1 MTDIE
6 RTSLITKKERQIK
19 WYTNFKNNKGRTSL
33 IFVLNFVA
41 SIGLIVAGSLLIY
54 ELPIGAPLLLWFGIM
69 DFIYSIV
76 MTIIFFARGS
86 NADFKIA
93 KLTEEIE
100 QLKGELEASEQ
111 PSQKEPQS
119 KSDNIDLLIKF
130 KQLLDDGV
138 ITQEE
143 FDKKKK
149 ELL

>member
-6 RTSLITKKERQIK
+6 RTSLITKKEKQIK
-19 WYTNFKNNKGRTSL
+19 WYTNFKNHKGRMSL
-33 IFVLNFVA
+33 IFVLNFVL
-41 SIGLIVAGSLLIY
+41 SIGFIVAGILLVN
-54 ELPIGAPLLLWFGIM
+54 ELPLGAPFLLCLGIL
-69 DFIYSIV
+69 DFIYSVV

-100 QLKGELEASEQ
+100 QLKGKLGVSAQ
-111 PSQKEPQS
+111 PSQKEPEE

-149 ELL
+149 LL

>member
-19 WYTNFKNNKGRTSL
+19 WYTNFKNYKWRTSL
-33 IFVLNFVA
+33 IFVLFFVA
-41 SIGLIVAGSLLIY
+41 SISLIVTGSLLIY
-54 ELPIGAPLLLWFGIM
+54 ELPTVAPFIIGFGVM
-69 DFIYSIV
+69 YFIYSIV

-100 QLKGELEASEQ
+100 QIKGELGVSKR
-111 PSQKEPQS
+111 PSRKEPEP
-119 KSDNIDLLIKF
+119 KADNIDLLIKF